1 MLEETSGEYQNKD
14 LGYHCG
20 THNRR
25 QGFKNKGRYRLIST
39 DLGLEWKKFTGLP
52 FVFAA
57 WVSNKR
63 LDDDFIKS
71 FNEANEYGLEKIE
84 SVAKENET
92 EIFNIK
98 DYYSRFIN
106 FKMNKRKVKAL
117 TFFLN
122 KIQ

>member
-1 MLEETSGEYQNKD
+1 M
-14 LGYHCG
+14 
-20 THNRR
+20 
-25 QGFKNKGRYRLIST
+25 
-39 DLGLEWKKFTGLP
+39 P

-57 WVSNKR
+57 WVSNKK